1 MSRTNFPAKR
11 TAARNILESLL
22 ADGPGTFY
30 QLCERCR
37 IDCESARDE
46 RIQRELFA
54 RLERDFH
61 IELTGILYSISPAA
75 RRTLHPPKK
84 YVGQVAGPCYRGVAH
99 LAPVVVISSRRARP

>member
-22 ADGPGTFY
+22 ADGTGTFY

-37 IDCESARDE
+37 IDCETARDE

-61 IELTGILYSISPAA
+61 IQLDGILYSISPSA
-75 RRTLHPPKK
+75 RRALQPPAK
-84 YVGQVAGPCYRGVAH
+84 YVGQPAGPHYRGAIFR
-99 LAPVVVISSRRARP
+99 APVRIVSAREART